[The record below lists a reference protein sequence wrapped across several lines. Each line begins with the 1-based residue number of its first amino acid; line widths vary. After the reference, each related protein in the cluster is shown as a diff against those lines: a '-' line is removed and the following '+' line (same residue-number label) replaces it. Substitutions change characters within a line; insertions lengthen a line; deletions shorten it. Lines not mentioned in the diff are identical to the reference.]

1 MKKFITIGLVA
12 ALAPLSLA
20 APVEYRI
27 SQQTATAR
35 GSNQV
40 FSNIATVESET
51 DFENFTG
58 RTNDV
63 RGSFMFDR
71 EAKTG
76 SGTLIINGKSIDT
89 GVDLRDE
96 DMRSKEWLGFDTN
109 PEIRFETIRVL
120 NYQQDVYR
128 VRGNLTL
135 KGVTKEVVARVTMK
149 YTPANKVPS
158 ALQNVGF
165 LGDVLAMSSKFSIKL
180 SDFGIKHPAIDAGRV
195 NDRLDI
201 TVKAIASTKFP
212 GDK

>member
-1 MKKFITIGLVA
+1 MKKFMTTVIAVLVPIA
-12 ALAPLSLA
+12 LA
-20 APVEYRI
+20 APVEYRV
-27 SQQTATAR
+27 SQQTNTAR

-58 RTNDV
+58 RTNNV
-63 RGSFMFDR
+63 TGSFMFDR

-76 SGTLIINGKSIDT
+76 QGSLLINGKSIVT

-96 DMRSKEWLGFDTN
+96 DMRSKPWLDFDNN
-109 PEIRFETIRVL
+109 PDIRFETIRVL

-128 VRGNLTL
+128 VRGNFTL
-135 KGVTKEVVARVTMK
+135 KGVTKEVVARVTLK
-149 YTPANKVPS
+149 FTPADKVPANLKS
-158 ALQNVGF
+158 VGI
-165 LGDVLAMSSKFSIKL
+165 LGDVLAMSSKFSIRL

-195 NDRLDI
+195 SDRLDV
-201 TVKAIASTKFP
+201 TVKVIASTKFA

>member
-1 MKKFITIGLVA
+1 MKRIMLGLAVMFSS
-12 ALAPLSLA
+12 LSLA

-35 GSNQV
+35 GSTQV

-58 RTNDV
+58 RTNNV
-63 RGSFMFDR
+63 TGTLAFDR
-71 EAKTG
+71 ETKTG
-76 SGTLIINGKSIDT
+76 SGLLIINGKSIET

-96 DMRSKEWLGFDTN
+96 DMRTKAWLDFDTN

-149 YTPANKVPS
+149 YTPASRVP
-158 ALQNVGF
+158 ANLKGVGIT
-165 LGDVLAMSSKFSIKL
+165 GDVVAMSSKFSIKL

-195 NDRLDI
+195 SDRMDI
-201 TVKAIASTKFP
+201 TVKVIASDKFV

>member
-1 MKKFITIGLVA
+1 MKKIMVILA
-12 ALAPLSLA
+12 AMLLPLSLA
-20 APVEYRI
+20 ESVEYRI
-27 SQQTATAR
+27 SQQTNTAR

-40 FSNIATVESET
+40 FTNIATVESET

-58 RTNDV
+58 RTNNV
-63 RGSFMFDR
+63 TGTLSFDR

-76 SGTLIINGKSIDT
+76 SGSLIINGKSIVT

-96 DMRSKEWLGFDTN
+96 DMRTKAWLDFDNT
-109 PEIRFETIRVL
+109 PEIRFDTIRVL

-135 KGVTKEVVARVTMK
+135 KGVTKEVVARVTFK
-149 YTPANKVPS
+149 YSPASKVPTS
-158 ALQNVGF
+158 LKTLGI
-165 LGDVLAMSSKFSIKL
+165 LGDVVAMSSKFAIKL

-195 NDRLDI
+195 SDRMDI
-201 TVKAIASTKFP
+201 TVKVIASDKFV

>member
-1 MKKFITIGLVA
+1 MKKLILTVIAVLVP
-12 ALAPLSLA
+12 LALA
-20 APVEYRI
+20 APIEFRV
-27 SQQTATAR
+27 SQQTNTAR

-58 RTNDV
+58 RTNNV
-63 RGSFMFDR
+63 TGSFMFDR

-76 SGTLIINGKSIDT
+76 QGSLLINGKSIVT

-96 DMRSKEWLGFDTN
+96 DMRTKAWLDFDNN

-128 VRGNLTL
+128 VRGNFTL
-135 KGVTKEVVARVTMK
+135 KGVTKEVVARVTLK
-149 YTPANKVPS
+149 FTPVDKVPTN
-158 ALQNVGF
+158 LKNLGI
-165 LGDVLAMSSKFSIKL
+165 LGDVLAMSSKFTIRL

-195 NDRLDI
+195 NDRLDM
-201 TVKAIASTKFP
+201 TVKVIASNKFA

>member
-1 MKKFITIGLVA
+1 MKKPILTVIAL
-12 ALAPLSLA
+12 LAPLALA
-20 APVEYRI
+20 APIEFRV
-27 SQQTATAR
+27 SQQTNTAR

-58 RTNDV
+58 RTNNV
-63 RGSFMFDR
+63 TGSFMFDR

-76 SGTLIINGKSIDT
+76 QGSLLINGKSIVT

-96 DMRSKEWLGFDTN
+96 DMRTKAWLDFDNN

-128 VRGNLTL
+128 VRGNFTL
-135 KGVTKEVVARVTMK
+135 KGVTKEVVARVTLK
-149 YTPANKVPS
+149 FTPVDKVPTN
-158 ALQNVGF
+158 LKNLGI
-165 LGDVLAMSSKFSIKL
+165 LGDVLAMSSKFTIRL

-195 NDRLDI
+195 NDRLDM
-201 TVKAIASTKFP
+201 TVKVIASNKFA

>member
-1 MKKFITIGLVA
+1 MKKFIVTLTALLVPM
-12 ALAPLSLA
+12 ALASQ
-20 APVEYRI
+20 VEYRI
-27 SQQTATAR
+27 SQQTNTAR

-40 FSNIATVESET
+40 FANIATVESET

-58 RTNDV
+58 RTNNV
-63 RGSFMFDR
+63 TGTLNFDR

-76 SGTLIINGKSIDT
+76 GGTLIINGKSIVT

-96 DMRSKEWLGFDTN
+96 DMRTKAWMDFDNN

-120 NYQQDVYR
+120 NYREDVYR

-149 YTPANKVPS
+149 YSPASRVPTS
-158 ALQNVGF
+158 LKNLGI
-165 LGDVLAMSSKFSIKL
+165 LGDVVAMSSKFSIKL

-195 NDRLDI
+195 SDRLDM
-201 TVKAIASTKFP
+201 TVKVIASDKFT